1 MNTKTRRIA
10 YLALLAALTLVLGY
24 FDAMIPLPVTIPGIK
39 LGLANITV
47 LIALY
52 LMGPRYSFVLML
64 MKVLMTSLI
73 VGSPSMIMY
82 SFSGSMLAYGGMWL
96 LWKTNK
102 VNLFAV
108 SIVMSVLHNL
118 GQITV
123 AAAILATPAVF
134 LNLPIMVIAACIT
147 GAITAT
153 IATGVLKAL
162 PPLAEKGDHKGT
174 ASAKKSSASAATT
187 DLDSNSAA
195 NSFSTT
201 SKTDGSSAASGAD
214 GSSTPPKASSSSTT
228 PEADDFLETPKT
240 DGSSTASGANSSSTV
255 AAGSAVDS
263 QLETSARKSSEETA
277 RQLWL

>member
-24 FDAMIPLPVTIPGIK
+24 LDAMIPLPVTVPGIK

-52 LMGPRYSFVLML
+52 LIGPKYSFALML
-64 MKVLMTSLI
+64 IKVLMTSLI

-82 SFSGSMLAYGGMWL
+82 SFAGSMLAFIGMWL

-108 SIVMSVLHNL
+108 SIAMAVLHNL
-118 GQITV
+118 GQIAV

-134 LNLPIMVIAACIT
+134 LNLPIMIIAACLT

-162 PPLAEKGDHKGT
+162 PPISIKKVRKKTPSAPSRTSNAVFESRIEAKNDT
-174 ASAKKSSASAATT
+174 ASSLSDARSAQ
-187 DLDSNSAA
+187 
-195 NSFSTT
+195 
-201 SKTDGSSAASGAD
+201 SK
-214 GSSTPPKASSSSTT
+214 
-228 PEADDFLETPKT
+228 L
-240 DGSSTASGANSSSTV
+240 
-255 AAGSAVDS
+255 
-263 QLETSARKSSEETA
+263 SSESPSFPDPE
-277 RQLWL
+277 QND